1 MFKIAFNEAIRLTD
15 SYIKFRMYIMWNRL
29 KKISLGSWII
39 IGMILGLIFGII
51 INLFIHDPFI
61 KDVVLMN
68 NVFYLGGNVFIK
80 LMKMLVVPL
89 VFCSIVVGV
98 ASVSDIKTLGKIGG
112 STILIYLFTTAV
124 GVTIALLVTGAIQ
137 PGADL
142 TLVDV
147 APSSV
152 TVNQSMTDAVLNV
165 IPDNPINSLASGDML
180 PIIIFAC
187 LLGFILSKLK
197 DESKTVNKIS
207 VEGDRIM
214 IEMTALVMKFA
225 PIGVFCLM
233 AKTFG
238 NLGSSATLPLLKY
251 CGCLL
256 LCLAIQLLIIY
267 PSLLVAFTRLNPITF
282 FRKFLPVMIFAF
294 PSTSTATIPI
304 NLEKLT
310 EMGVS
315 KDVSSFT
322 IPLGATINMDGT
334 AIMQGVAV
342 MFAAQVYG
350 VDLGTSALITVIITA
365 VIASVGTAA
374 VPSAGMVTL
383 SMVFTSVG
391 LPSGII
397 GIIMGIDSILNMCRT
412 TVNVTGDAICT
423 IIVSFKNKAMDTDIF
438 NGKKQPDF
446 KNYFN

>member
-1 MFKIAFNEAIRLTD
+1 
-15 SYIKFRMYIMWNRL
+15 MWNKL
-29 KKISLGSWII
+29 KSVSLGSWIL
-39 IGMILGLIFGII
+39 IGMILGLIFGMI
-51 INLFIHDPFI
+51 INLYVHDPFI
-61 KDVVLMN
+61 KDVLLMN
-68 NVFYLGGNVFIK
+68 NIFYLGGNGFIR

-98 ASVSDIKTLGKIGG
+98 ASISDVKTLSKIGG
-112 STILIYLFTTAV
+112 STIIIYLFTTAV
-124 GVTIALLVTGAIQ
+124 GVTIALLVAGVIQ
-137 PGADL
+137 PGVGMDLAGVSSSNL
-142 TLVDV
+142 TL
-147 APSSV
+147 
-152 TVNQSMTDAVLNV
+152 NQSMTDTLLNI
-165 IPDNPINSLASGDML
+165 IPDNPVNSIASGDML
-180 PIIIFAC
+180 QIIIFAA
-187 LLGFILSKLK
+187 LGGLILSKLK
-197 DESKTVNKIS
+197 EETKTVKKIF

-214 IEMTALVMKFA
+214 MEMTNIVMKFA

-238 NLGSSATLPLLKY
+238 NLGFSATMPLLKY
-251 CGCLL
+251 CACLL
-256 LCLAIQLLIIY
+256 LCLVIQLLVIY

-282 FRKFLPVMIFAF
+282 FRKFIPVMIFAF

-315 KDVSSFT
+315 KDISSFT

-342 MFAAQVYG
+342 MFAAQAYG
-350 VDLGTSALITVIITA
+350 VDLGISAIISVIITA
-365 VIASVGTAA
+365 VMASVGPAA

-391 LPSGII
+391 LPSTII
-397 GIIMGIDSILNMCRT
+397 GIILGIDSILNMCRT

-423 IIVSFKNKAMDTDIF
+423 IIVSFRNKAMDTRMF
-438 NGKKQPDF
+438 NGKKQS
-446 KNYFN
+446 KV

>member
-1 MFKIAFNEAIRLTD
+1 
-15 SYIKFRMYIMWNRL
+15 MWNKL
-29 KKISLGSWII
+29 KSVSLGSWIL
-39 IGMILGLIFGII
+39 IGMILGLIFGMI
-51 INLFIHDPFI
+51 INLYVHDPFI
-61 KDVVLMN
+61 KDVLLMN
-68 NVFYLGGNVFIK
+68 NIFYLGGNGFIR

-98 ASVSDIKTLGKIGG
+98 ASISDVKTLSKIGG
-112 STILIYLFTTAV
+112 STIIIYLFTTAV
-124 GVTIALLVTGAIQ
+124 GVTIALLVAGVIQ
-137 PGADL
+137 PGVGMDLAGVSSSNL
-142 TLVDV
+142 TL
-147 APSSV
+147 
-152 TVNQSMTDAVLNV
+152 NQSMTDTLLNI
-165 IPDNPINSLASGDML
+165 IPDNPVNSIASGDML
-180 PIIIFAC
+180 QIIIFAA
-187 LLGFILSKLK
+187 LGGLILSKLK
-197 DESKTVNKIS
+197 EETKTVKKIF

-214 IEMTALVMKFA
+214 MEMTNIVMKFA

-238 NLGSSATLPLLKY
+238 NLGFSATMPLLKY
-251 CGCLL
+251 CACLL
-256 LCLAIQLLIIY
+256 LCLVIQLLVIY

-282 FRKFLPVMIFAF
+282 FRKFIPVMIFAF

-315 KDVSSFT
+315 KDISSFT

-342 MFAAQVYG
+342 MFAAQAYG
-350 VDLGTSALITVIITA
+350 VDLGISAIISVIITA
-365 VIASVGTAA
+365 VMASVGTAA

-391 LPSGII
+391 LPSTII
-397 GIIMGIDSILNMCRT
+397 GIILGIDSILNMCRT

-423 IIVSFKNKAMDTDIF
+423 IIVSFRNKAMDTRMF
-438 NGKKQPDF
+438 NGKKQS
-446 KNYFN
+446 KV